1 MSERRVTNKIPKNI
15 IPTTQAISTMKK
27 ALLFCISCLLAIQAS
42 AMPARP
48 GTFTVRQSD
57 GTVLTLQMVG
67 DEHFHYFLDVNS
79 GRRMQLADNGD
90 YTVIPEQEFVRRQAA
105 AKERLSMTNA
115 LRMERMAKFQSA
127 AGISM
132 NPAELFDRGPH
143 KTVGK
148 FNNHL
153 NGQKKGL
160 VILVNFAD
168 LEHTLDDPQMEWDA
182 AFNEVGYTKND
193 HVGSVH
199 DYFYDQSYGCFDLEF
214 DVVGPVTVSKAMK
227 YYGQNNSYG
236 SDAHAAEMVAEACKL
251 VNNYVNFKDYDWD
264 GDGEVDQVYVI
275 YAGYGESSG
284 APAETIWPHEYWLEY
299 GYGQKLSLDGV
310 YVNTYACSCELRG
323 NGRESKPV
331 MTGIGTACHE
341 FSHCIGFPD
350 FYDVDYGGVF
360 GMDEW
365 DVLGNGGYNGPSFN
379 CEVPVGY
386 TAYERW
392 MAGWLEPTELTEGC
406 NVENM
411 PTIFDKP
418 VAYLL
423 RNKNKG
429 TIARPIDEYFL
440 LENRQNQKWYT
451 YPKGSHGLLNV
462 HVNYSNASWMQNQVN
477 TDASQ
482 PRMSIVPAGKT
493 FGTYDAKYKNWYPT
507 EEEYRSM
514 LFPGSRKV
522 TEWTDESHY
531 NCGAKLYNRNTNGTY
546 TLGIPITEIVED
558 TQKGT
563 ISFVVKGGPDLGY
576 RWNVSFET
584 GSAENTL
591 GDWKQ
596 KDNGESI
603 VLPEVKSAVPG
614 WRFFGWSKTPVAAT
628 HERPA
633 DLLLAGTKFKP
644 TADVTLYAVY
654 GVGNDGPLVDE
665 YLYTETFEEG
675 QNYLL
680 LSKNA
685 SSSTAVVAVNSDA
698 LTLGTATKNSE
709 GMEVSV
715 DFEATPAVCA
725 SPASSIIWTLRSD
738 GDNYMFV
745 NGAGK
750 YLSITSGGLSISDT
764 PCYVYWDNSYGL
776 YGKITS
782 GGSYYIHTSSGKFS
796 VSATKQKG
804 SRVYLYAMSD
814 FSNKV
819 VTYTTSPL
827 PLEGIHDVLVGT
839 PAPSA
844 LYDLQGRR
852 ANATGKGI
860 FIQGGRKVIR

>member
-1 MSERRVTNKIPKNI
+1 
-15 IPTTQAISTMKK
+15 
-27 ALLFCISCLLAIQAS
+27 
-42 AMPARP
+42 MPARP

-57 GTVLTLQMVG
+57 GTVLTLRMVG

-79 GRRMQLADNGD
+79 GRRMQLTDNGD
-90 YTVIPEQEFVRRQAA
+90 YTVIPEQEFVRKQAA
-105 AKERLSMTNA
+105 AKQRLSMTNA
-115 LRMERMAKFQSA
+115 LRMERMAKFQQA

-132 NPAELFDRGPH
+132 DPTTIADRGQH
-143 KTVGK
+143 KVVGK

-168 LEHTLDDPQMEWDA
+168 LDHSLDDPQKEWYD

-199 DYFYDQSYGCFDLEF
+199 DYFYDQSYGSFDLEF

-251 VNNYVNFKDYDWD
+251 VNSAVNFKDYDWD

-299 GYGQKLSLDGV
+299 GYGQKLTLDGV
-310 YVNTYACSCELRG
+310 IVNTYACSCELRG
-323 NGRESKPV
+323 SGRESRTV

-365 DVLGNGGYNGPSFN
+365 DVLGNGGYNGPTTN

-392 MAGWLEPTELTEGC
+392 MAGWLEPVELTDGC
-406 NVENM
+406 YVEDM

-418 VAYLL
+418 VAYIL

-429 TIARPIDEYFL
+429 TIARSIDEYFL
-440 LENRQNQKWYT
+440 LENRQNQKWYS
-451 YPKGSHGLLNV
+451 YPKGTHGLLNV
-462 HVNYSNASWMQNQVN
+462 HVDYSSASWSQNAVN
-477 TDASQ
+477 TDASH

-493 FGTYDAKYKNWYPT
+493 FGTYDSRYKNWYPT

-522 TEWTDESHY
+522 YEWTDESHF
-531 NCGAKLYNRNTNGTY
+531 NCGGKLFNRNTNGTY
-546 TLGIPITEIVED
+546 MLGIPITEIVEN
-558 TQKGT
+558 TEKGT
-563 ISFVVKGGPDLGY
+563 LSFAVKGGPDLGY

-584 GSAENTL
+584 GSAENAVST
-591 GDWKQ
+591 WKQ
-596 KDNGESI
+596 KENGEAI
-603 VLPEVKSAVPG
+603 VLPDVQSAVPG
-614 WRFFGWSKTPVAAT
+614 WRFFGWSTSPVSAT
-628 HERPA
+628 HDRPSN
-633 DLLLAGTKFKP
+633 LLLAGTKYRP

-665 YLYTETFEEG
+665 YLYTENFEDG

-685 SSSTAVVAVNSDA
+685 TSSTDVVAVNSEA
-698 LTLGTATKNSE
+698 LTLGTAIKNCD
-709 GMEVSV
+709 GLKVDV
-715 DFEATPAVCA
+715 DFEANPAVCV
-725 SPASSIIWTLRSD
+725 SPASSIIWTLRYD

-745 NGAGK
+745 NGAGQ
-750 YLSITSGGLSISDT
+750 YLAITNSGLSLSDT
-764 PCYVYWDNSYGL
+764 PYYVFWDNTYGL
-776 YGKITS
+776 YGKGGS
-782 GGSYYIHTSSGKFS
+782 SGSYYIHTSSGKFS
-796 VSATKQKG
+796 VSSTKQKS
-804 SRVYLYAMSD
+804 SRVFLYALSD
-814 FSNKV
+814 FSNKI
-819 VTYTTSPL
+819 VTYTTSPYS
-827 PLEGIHDVLVGT
+827 LEGIHDVLA
-839 PAPSA
+839 APSASPA

-852 ANATGKGI
+852 ANAATKGI